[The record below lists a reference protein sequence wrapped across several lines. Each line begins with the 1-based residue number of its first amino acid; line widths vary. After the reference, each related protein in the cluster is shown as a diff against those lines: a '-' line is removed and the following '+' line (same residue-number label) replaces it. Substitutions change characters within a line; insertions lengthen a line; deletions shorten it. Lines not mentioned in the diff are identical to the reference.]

1 MAMSEAVLE
10 QCTCPGCDRCEPAGG
25 PCSREA
31 VEELNQRCVPC
42 GAVSVRHWAE
52 TIPPGPRVDIPPTE
66 QGRPDLEGES
76 KVEG

>member
-25 PCSREA
+25 PCSRA
-31 VEELNQRCVPC
+31 VVEQLYRQCRECHKRAFEQ
-42 GAVSVRHWAE
+42 WAD
-52 TIPPGPRVDIPPTE
+52 TDLHFGGDIPRTE